1 MGIFPSRKTLLLLG
15 NTSYGVKI
23 KVLDQ
28 SLHQIIYVLQ
38 VIIKRRQLMCLTTS
52 DGKPPK
58 LYGRKNKG
66 CKIDKRGYGVG
77 VKPRVYFV
85 YIK

>member
-1 MGIFPSRKTLLLLG
+1 
-15 NTSYGVKI
+15 
-23 KVLDQ
+23 
-28 SLHQIIYVLQ
+28 
-38 VIIKRRQLMCLTTS
+38 MCLTTS
-52 DGKPPK
+52 VGKPPK